1 MNEDVKGC
9 LTILTFFLVFV
20 FIGDLL
26 FFIIEKAGNVIAW
39 LIMAAIFIP
48 FIGFVIGVIGGMK
61 KEEEE
66 DD

>member
-1 MNEDVKGC
+1 MKEDLKGC
-9 LTILTFFLVFV
+9 LTVLTFFLVFM

-26 FFIIEKAGNVIAW
+26 VFIIEKAGDVIVW
-39 LIMAAIFIP
+39 LIRAAIFIP
-48 FIGFVIGVIGGMK
+48 LIGFIIGIIRGIK

>member
-9 LTILTFFLVFV
+9 LTVVAVIAV
-20 FIGDLL
+20 FILAGNLL
-26 FFIIEKAGNVIAW
+26 TSIIERAGDVIAW

-48 FIGFVIGVIGGMK
+48 LIGFIIGAIRGMK

>member
-9 LTILTFFLVFV
+9 LTVVAVIVV
-20 FIGDLL
+20 FIL
-26 FFIIEKAGNVIAW
+26 AGNLLTSMIERAGDVIAW